1 MFSALERITPQVPSK
16 PSAVSIASTIEAEPA
31 DFQSLIAAH
40 RGIILKVAASYCR
53 NADDRAD
60 LAQEIALQLWRAW
73 PGYERSRP
81 FSTWMYR
88 VALNVAITQRR
99 RERQHRRH
107 EPLTDA
113 HEALVGAH
121 DVDAETH
128 ERLAIVQRA
137 MQALGGIDR
146 ALLLL
151 HLEGCSHRESGEVL
165 GMTEGNVATRLGRI
179 KQQLRRIAGAA
190 STPGAD
196 DGHA

>member
-1 MFSALERITPQVPSK
+1 M
-16 PSAVSIASTIEAEPA
+16 SIATPLAADPA

-73 PGYERSRP
+73 PGFDRSRP

-99 RERQHRRH
+99 RESQRGPH
-107 EPLTDA
+107 EPLGDE
-113 HEALVGAH
+113 HESLVGAH
-121 DVDAETH
+121 DVDAEAR
-128 ERLAIVQRA
+128 ERLALVQRA
-137 MQALGGIDR
+137 MQALGALDR

-179 KQQLRRIAGAA
+179 KQQLRQIAGA
-190 STPGAD
+190 TPHSGAQEHD
-196 DGHA
+196 

>member
-1 MFSALERITPQVPSK
+1 M
-16 PSAVSIASTIEAEPA
+16 SIASTIEAVPA

-73 PGYERSRP
+73 PDYERSRP
-81 FSTWMYR
+81 FATWMYR
-88 VALNVAITQRR
+88 VALNVAITQLR
-99 RERQHRRH
+99 RERQRRH
-107 EPLTDA
+107 HESLDA
-113 HEALVGAH
+113 EHETLVGAH
-121 DVDAETH
+121 DVDAENH

-137 MQALGGIDR
+137 MQSLGAIDR

-165 GMTEGNVATRLGRI
+165 GMTEGNIATRLGRI
-179 KQQLRRIAGAA
+179 KQQLRRIAGTA

-196 DGHA
+196 ENGNA

>member
-1 MFSALERITPQVPSK
+1 MTN
-16 PSAVSIASTIEAEPA
+16 AVDADA
-31 DFQSLIAAH
+31 DFESLIAAH

-53 NADDRAD
+53 HADDRAD

-73 PGYERSRP
+73 PSYESGRP

-88 VALNVAITQRR
+88 VALNVAITQQR
-99 RERQHRRH
+99 RERQRERH
-107 EPLTDA
+107 EPLSDE
-113 HEALVGAH
+113 HEALVGAR
-121 DVDAETH
+121 DVDVESR

-137 MQALGGIDR
+137 MQALSALDR

-179 KQQLRRIAGAA
+179 KQQLRQIAGAA
-190 STPGAD
+190 STSGAHD
-196 DGHA
+196 ND